1 VWLALAGPGG
11 TRTKQS
17 QFRGDRGQVR
27 MLASYGALQLVRE
40 ALGAPP
46 LPRHFWEVGQG
57 ASPGKA

>member
-1 VWLALAGPGG
+1 
-11 TRTKQS
+11 
-17 QFRGDRGQVR
+17 
-27 MLASYGALQLVRE
+27 MLAAYGALQLVRE